1 MGIPTVMGRLVEP
14 APLQVLEPL
23 FDPYFSE
30 SSFGFRP
37 GRGAHDALRQA
48 RQYVAQGRSI
58 VVDLDWEKFFDRVQ
72 PDVLMGRVAR
82 RVKDKRVLALIGRF
96 LRAGMMQNGVGVRRE
111 EGMPQGGPLSPLLAN
126 ILLDDLDKELEKRG
140 QQFGRYAADCNSY
153 VKSEAAGQR
162 VMASVTEFL
171 EKRLKLQVNRQK
183 SAGGHVRERKFLG
196 YRLLEGGALGV
207 APQSQEK
214 LKGDLRELTRRNGGQ
229 SLEPVSGAVN
239 EKLTGWVQYFH
250 LARRKSVLE
259 DLSQWLRRRGRSLK
273 LKPCRRTCA
282 IARFLMK
289 AGESERS
296 AWLLALSGKGW
307 WRLADTPQAHRA
319 MSLS

>member
-1 MGIPTVMGRLVEP
+1 
-14 APLQVLEPL
+14 
-23 FDPYFSE
+23 
-30 SSFGFRP
+30 
-37 GRGAHDALRQA
+37 
-48 RQYVAQGRSI
+48 
-58 VVDLDWEKFFDRVQ
+58 
-72 PDVLMGRVAR
+72 
-82 RVKDKRVLALIGRF
+82 
-96 LRAGMMQNGVGVRRE
+96 
-111 EGMPQGGPLSPLLAN
+111 
-126 ILLDDLDKELEKRG
+126 
-140 QQFGRYAADCNSY
+140 
-153 VKSEAAGQR
+153 
-162 VMASVTEFL
+162 MASVTEFL

-319 MSLS
+319 MSLSWFKENGLIDPAAVYLALQNACRSESPGAEQARRVV